1 MMLAEQSGSIVY
13 VMNSNGFDMDGG
25 RLILSLRE
33 ARKLRDALDR
43 LGYTINEQNGE
54 PEDG

>member
-1 MMLAEQSGSIVY
+1 MLAEQSGSIVY
-13 VMNSNGFDMDGG
+13 VMNSNGWDMDGG

-33 ARKLRDALDR
+33 ARQLRDVLVG
-43 LGYTINEQNGE
+43 LGYTINEENGD

>member
-1 MMLAEQSGSIVY
+1 MLAEQSGSLVY
-13 VMNSNGFDMDGG
+13 VMNNNGFDMDGG

-33 ARKLRDALDR
+33 ARQLRDTLIG
-43 LGYTINEQNGE
+43 LGYTINDQDGE

>member
-1 MMLAEQSGSIVY
+1 MMLAEQIGPCVY
-13 VMNSNGFDMDGG
+13 VMNNHGWDMDGG

-33 ARKLRDALDR
+33 ARQLRDTLVG